1 LPGLSRLHLNIL
13 KGEFIMLDLEN
24 LPEGITREKALEFMR
39 IAEQVKRDQE
49 RFERENAETPEET
62 EAINIEIEKLL
73 KEYPGSRI
81 LSDGS
86 LAMYDNQ
93 QKIRVRH
100 TRKDLAPKGYSML
113 VASKCISAQILHF
126 EANDPDYYPRPYY
139 YQTIL
144 DDKNNLVRM
153 DPRSYKWELDFG
165 ISYNDAVRLILMLN
179 RKNPDKEFFLE
190 NF

>member
-1 LPGLSRLHLNIL
+1 
-13 KGEFIMLDLEN
+13 MLDLDN
-24 LPEGITREKALEFMR
+24 LPEGISQEKALEFMR
-39 IAEQVKRDQE
+39 IAEQVQKDRE
-49 RFERENAETPEET
+49 RFDRENAETQEET
-62 EAINIEIEKLL
+62 EAINKETEKLL
-73 KEYPGSRI
+73 KEYPGSRV

-86 LAMYDNQ
+86 LAMYDSQ
-93 QKIRVRH
+93 QKISIRH

-113 VASKCISAQILHF
+113 VASKCLSGQVLNF
-126 EANDPDYYPRPYY
+126 ESDDPDYYPRPYY

-153 DPRSYKWELDFG
+153 DPRTYKWELDFG
-165 ISYNDAVRLILMLN
+165 ISYNDAVRLIGMLN